1 MAVIKADA
9 YGHGA
14 VRIAEEAVSWGVRCL
29 SVARFHEGVELRKAG
44 IAHPILILE
53 ALQEEHIAVCLAN
66 GFELTAVS
74 RESAQQLSAAAGR
87 AGRRAVVHAKV
98 DTGMG
103 RLGMSHLDATEVLES
118 IAMMPG
124 LELKGVYSHF
134 ATAEESDQTY
144 AREQL
149 ARFLA
154 VLEGLERK
162 KIEVPLRHMANS
174 GAILSLP
181 ESYFDMV
188 RPGLMLYGYAP
199 REDMVQKYPLLPV
212 MAVKSRVSFLKAVE
226 AGSAISYG
234 RKYIARRRTVI
245 ATVPVGYADGYFRSL
260 TDRAS
265 VLINGQRHPVV
276 GTVCMDHIMVDVGSG
291 SSVQEGD
298 AVTLLGQDG
307 AERISAWDLSRE
319 IGTVPY
325 EVTCAVSPRVP
336 RVYLPDRAGVLGG

>member
-1 MAVIKADA
+1 
-9 YGHGA
+9 
-14 VRIAEEAVSWGVRCL
+14 
-29 SVARFHEGVELRKAG
+29 
-44 IAHPILILE
+44 
-53 ALQEEHIAVCLAN
+53 
-66 GFELTAVS
+66 
-74 RESAQQLSAAAGR
+74 
-87 AGRRAVVHAKV
+87 
-98 DTGMG
+98 
-103 RLGMSHLDATEVLES
+103 
-118 IAMMPG
+118 
-124 LELKGVYSHF
+124 
-134 ATAEESDQTY
+134 
-144 AREQL
+144 
-149 ARFLA
+149 
-154 VLEGLERK
+154 
-162 KIEVPLRHMANS
+162 
-174 GAILSLP
+174 
-181 ESYFDMV
+181 
-188 RPGLMLYGYAP
+188 MLYGYAP